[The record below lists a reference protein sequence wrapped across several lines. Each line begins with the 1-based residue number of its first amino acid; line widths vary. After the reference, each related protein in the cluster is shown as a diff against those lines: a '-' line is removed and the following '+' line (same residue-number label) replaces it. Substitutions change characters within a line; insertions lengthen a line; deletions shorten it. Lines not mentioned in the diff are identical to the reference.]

1 MMTFMRRN
9 WPRWAPWLALLAL
22 WQGLSLRLPP
32 TLLPSPGQTA
42 ATLWHLLGQRSFYT
56 ALALT
61 LGRGLLGF
69 GLSVGLGVLLGLG
82 MGLWET
88 AYRALRPLMVLS
100 TNVPPIAW
108 VALLV
113 IWLGLGNGP
122 PLLVILTTTM
132 PLVAVHV
139 AEGVRELDPA
149 LLEMAASFRLPLR
162 TRLRHLVLPA
172 LSGRI
177 FAATLLALGFTWRA
191 LVMAEFLGSTSGLG
205 YQLAWARQNLETD
218 RVLAYLL
225 VIVGLSLSAEAGLR
239 AGFRRL
245 RPWEQGLHPAEGAYP
260 HRHEDGRWHTH
271 PPLPPTEWL

>member
-1 MMTFMRRN
+1 MMAFMRRN
-9 WPRWAPWLALLAL
+9 WPRWVPWLALLAL
-22 WQGLSLRLPP
+22 WQGLSLRLPSV
-32 TLLPSPGQTA
+32 LLPSPWETA
-42 ATLWHLLGQRSFYT
+42 VTLWHLLGSRTFY
-56 ALALT
+56 LNLSLT
-61 LGRGLLGF
+61 LARAAVGF
-69 GLSVGLGVLLGLG
+69 GLSVSLGVLIGLG

-88 AYRALRPLMVLS
+88 AYQALRPVMVLS

-149 LLEMAASFRLPLR
+149 LLEMAESFGLSLR
-162 TRLRHLVLPA
+162 TRLRHVVLPA

-205 YQLAWARQNLETD
+205 YRLAWARQNLETD
-218 RVLAYLL
+218 RVLAYLI
-225 VIVGLSLSAEAGLR
+225 VIVALSLGAEAGLR
-239 AGFRRL
+239 RLFRAL
-245 RPWEQGLHPAEGAYP
+245 RPWEQGVHPEMGERP
-260 HRHEDGRWHTH
+260 HRHEDGHWHTH
-271 PPLPPTEWL
+271 PPLPPTEWS